1 MSAMMRGNLRLALSS
16 VRNAKGRSLLTM
28 LGVVVGIVSVVT
40 VVGLGEGL
48 KRQIAGSISQFGDDL
63 ITVQP
68 GAQSQ
73 KPMGDSDLVFGQGQA
88 GGLNKNDVAAIEK
101 IPTADKIAPLS
112 VVTGVVQA
120 EGQNLHGGSV
130 LATSSDFLK
139 VINHTAHFGAMWEA
153 GQEASNFVVIGS
165 NVAYDLFGEPAPLG
179 QSLDF
184 RGESFIVI
192 GVLDDFADVPLSP
205 TADFDNAIFIPFQ
218 TATRITENR
227 AQAYAILV
235 KPTNPEKRDET
246 MVAITENLKKLR
258 SGQQDFNVL
267 TPEDQ
272 INNSSDV
279 FDLLSTWIM
288 AVAAISLLIGGVG
301 LMNIMLVS
309 VTERMHE
316 IGVRKAIGATQR
328 QIMWQFLLEAMVLSG
343 VGGLLGVGLSL
354 VTHGLLIT
362 YTDLKPI
369 ISWEAMVVAVG
380 VALAVGVVFGTIPA
394 IKAAAKDPIKALRH
408 E

>member
-1 MSAMMRGNLRLALSS
+1 MSSMMRGNFRLALSS

-48 KRQIAGSISQFGDDL
+48 KHQIAGSISQFGDDL

-68 GAQSQ
+68 GTEGQ
-73 KPMGDSDLVFGQGQA
+73 KSMVDSDLVFGQGQS
-88 GGLNKNDVAAIEK
+88 GGLSKDDVAAIDK
-101 IPTADKIAPLS
+101 ISTVDKIAPLS

-120 EGQNLHGGSV
+120 EGQSLHGGSV

-139 VINHTAHFGAMWEA
+139 VINHTTHFGAMWDP
-153 GQEASNFVVIGS
+153 GQEASNFVVIGN

-179 QSLDF
+179 QSLNF

-205 TADFDNAIFIPFQ
+205 TADFDNTIFIPFQ

-235 KPTNPEKRDET
+235 KPTKPEKRDET
-246 MVAITENLKKLR
+246 MVAITESLQELR

-279 FDLLSTWIM
+279 FNLLSTWIM

-316 IGVRKAIGATQR
+316 IGIRKAIGATQR
-328 QIMWQFLLEAMVLSG
+328 QIMWQFLLEAVVLSG

-354 VTHGLLIT
+354 VTHGLLLT

-369 ISWEAMVVAVG
+369 ISWEAMIIAVG
-380 VALAVGVVFGTIPA
+380 VSLAVGVIFGTIPA